1 MVYDLPHTT
10 LGRTGLRVTRF
21 GIGGAYC
28 ESVAGYQAALDCG
41 VNYVDTARS
50 YRDGADEEVIGQ
62 AIQGRRHELILAT
75 KTAQRDAEGARF
87 VGTRA
92 FAAD

>member
-50 YRDGADEEVIGQ
+50 YRDGADEEVIG
-62 AIQGRRHELILAT
+62 RILEKVKEKPAWLPASF
-75 KTAQRDAEGARF
+75 KEVPCA
-87 VGTRA
+87 
-92 FAAD
+92 